1 MNLSSA
7 APRSTPSAAALANP
21 ALGDLAADDVQ
32 RRAGLEPL
40 DLLRAERV
48 DALERDHR
56 SVRLDDLAAH
66 VLPGLGRQI
75 QHVDPIAL
83 VDQVV
88 GGRIRKRQRDQSL
101 LLEVRLVDAGEAA
114 RQDDD
119 ATAEPWLHRRV
130 LA

>member
-21 ALGDLAADDVQ
+21 AFSDFAADDVQ

-40 DLLRAERV
+40 DLFRAEGV

-66 VLPGLGRQI
+66 VLARLRRQI
-75 QHVDPIAL
+75 QHVDSIAL
-83 VDQVV
+83 VDEVV
-88 GGRIRKRQRDQSL
+88 GRRIGERQGNQSL
-101 LLEVRLVDAGEAA
+101 L
-114 RQDDD
+114 
-119 ATAEPWLHRRV
+119 
-130 LA
+130 